1 MTARQPDLEAVRDL
15 HARLRTDAALRGGF
29 RPAQT
34 LAALVGGLP
43 EDDLVIAAALSALRE
58 DSTVTRDE
66 AGQVWTLRP
75 AVRRKVLQTIPDSA
89 LAGHDSAVA
98 QALTGSAG
106 YQPDAIRRLVRYT
119 EGARPPPAAVLARR
133 LHTLER
139 AGPKAPAHDQVV
151 ALRSALNAAEQ
162 RARATDL
169 LSGGVFGREAEQTRI
184 AEWIAKPHRQAPVRS
199 LHVSGLPGIGKSY
212 LLQAAVQAASAG
224 DTGVLTV
231 WLDFDRSGLAVT
243 DATAFF
249 EEVSR
254 QIGDALPSSAAA
266 LRDIRLQAA
275 RERSALSAREAA
287 YALPRQLL
295 SAMGRIVSGQPRPV
309 LIVLDTL
316 EVLRARGETAVMRL
330 FENLDILL
338 TEGVA
343 PLGVISAGRG
353 DALDPVP
360 DRCSDRVIL
369 RGLPDRVAD
378 SYLAAQKVPDTARA
392 AILSMAQGNPLMLK
406 LCARAHADGL
416 SLSEAPGAGPDTA
429 GAYLYR
435 AILSRLD
442 PPLNALAQAGLV
454 LHRIHPSHLGSIL
467 ALALDLTLTD
477 AQAEALFH
485 DLATQH
491 WLVEADSGGGWLRH
505 RADIRAA
512 FLPLLYAD
520 QPQLAAR
527 VNARAAEVL
536 ADTDP
541 SAALYHRLQLTR
553 TGADS
558 PDIDPMAATRLGT
571 TMIDELPQKARDALR
586 RARGE
591 RSDNFRADKGDA
603 LPDTAPVYR
612 MDTTDI
618 DSIVP
623 LPSLY
628 PVQRAVPAFAHDRAT
643 GRLTT
648 GLTRAPRPL
657 DPRLTDDLR
666 LMLIGGDRREA
677 AYLVEKALSNPFQ
690 ADDPGAVV
698 VLAYLWLSGA
708 WASALRLWRAMG
720 APCDN
725 HDTALAR
732 LLREIDAE
740 ARFVTARRRLPDL
753 PAPPASGRSALL
765 GSAYDVAL
773 AMTGDADPSP
783 SDGRLRAEA
792 LLAPWLPGMNESAAA
807 RLRSEAEVR
816 RERSG
821 LALIPDLPD
830 PLHPG
835 VSVASMIPHLVPLT
849 ALATDRTG
857 AARAAWLA
865 ALAPRLPDIL
875 RLQAPWITVA
885 PDSLASASD
894 TPFDM
899 LDLLAACGL
908 LTEAATA
915 MALALRDAETAR
927 LAVSAERWRRV
938 SHGLWALSKRPP
950 RGWRGRAGLDVVTQ
964 HLLEMPQ
971 HDADRLAQLWLPEP
985 EAQARLA
992 DRLRGRMPDGDAGTR
1007 ALAALRRDL
1016 PPGLA
1021 VPVALSR
1028 SGLFD

>member
-1 MTARQPDLEAVRDL
+1 MTVRQPDPEAVRDL
-15 HARLRTDAALRGGF
+15 HARLRDDAALHDRF
-29 RPAQT
+29 QPADM
-34 LAALVGGLP
+34 LAKLPGGLP

-58 DSTVTRDE
+58 DCTVTRDE
-66 AGQVWTLRP
+66 KGQVWTLRP
-75 AVRRKVLQTIPDSA
+75 AVRRKVLDQLPETALKGRVGA
-89 LAGHDSAVA
+89 LAE
-98 QALTGSAG
+98 ALTGSAG
-106 YQPDAIRRLVRYT
+106 YQPDAIRRLVRYA

-169 LSGGVFGREAEQTRI
+169 LSGGVFGREAEQARI
-184 AEWIAKPHRQAPVRS
+184 AEWIAKPHRQAPLSS

-295 SAMGRIVSGQPRPV
+295 SAMGRIVSDQPRPV
-309 LIVLDTL
+309 LFVLDTL

-330 FENLDILL
+330 FENLDMLL
-338 TEGVA
+338 AEGVA

-360 DRCSDRVIL
+360 DRCGDRLIL

-392 AILSMAQGNPLMLK
+392 AILSMAQGNPLLLK

-416 SLSEAPGAGPDTA
+416 SLSEAPGAGPDMA

-454 LHRIHPSHLGSIL
+454 LHRVHPSHLCSIL
-467 ALALDLTLTD
+467 APALDLTLTD
-477 AQAEALFH
+477 AQAEKLFR

-512 FLPLLYAD
+512 FLPMLYAD
-520 QPQLAAR
+520 QPQLATR

-536 ADTDP
+536 ASTDP
-541 SAALYHRLQLTR
+541 GAALYHQLQLTR
-553 TGADS
+553 SGAGI
-558 PDIDPMAATRLGT
+558 PAIDPLAATQLGAV
-571 TMIDELPQKARDALR
+571 MIDELPPPARDALR

-591 RSDNFRADKGDA
+591 RSGNFRAGTDGT
-603 LPDTAPVYR
+603 LPDSATAPP

-618 DSIVP
+618 GSLKLDLDI
-623 LPSLY
+623 LPAK
-628 PVQRAVPAFAHDRAT
+628 RAVSEFAYDLAS

-648 GLTRAPRPL
+648 GFTQSPRPL

-666 LMLIGGDRREA
+666 LMLTGGDRREA
-677 AYLVEKALSNPFQ
+677 GYLVEKALTAPFL
-690 ADDPGAVV
+690 ANDTGAVV
-698 VLAYLWLSGA
+698 VLSYLWLSGA

-720 APCDN
+720 APYD
-725 HDTALAR
+725 DPDPALAR

-740 ARFVTARRRLPDL
+740 ARFFTARRRLPDL
-753 PAPPASGRSALL
+753 PPPPASGRSALL

-773 AMTGDADPSP
+773 ATTGDADPSL

-792 LLAPWLPGMNESAAA
+792 LLAPWMPSMNESAAA
-807 RLRSEAEVR
+807 RLRAEAEVR
-816 RERSG
+816 RERTGLSLSLNLPESLRSG
-821 LALIPDLPD
+821 VVLAP
-830 PLHPG
+830 
-835 VSVASMIPHLVPLT
+835 MIPHLVPLT
-849 ALATDRTG
+849 ALATDRAG
-857 AARAAWLA
+857 EARAAWLV

-885 PDSLASASD
+885 PDSLARASE

-927 LAVSAERWRRV
+927 LAVSAERWRRL

-950 RGWRGRAGLDVVTQ
+950 QGWQGPAGLDAVTQ
-964 HLLEMPQ
+964 RLLAMPPR
-971 HDADRLAQLWLPEP
+971 DADRLAQLWLPEP
-985 EAQARLA
+985 EARTRLA
-992 DRLRGRMPDGDAGTR
+992 GRLKGWMPDGDTVAR

-1021 VPVALSR
+1021 VPAALSR
-1028 SGLFD
+1028 SEEFD